1 MPCFYFQTYLRN
13 VLKTQPFQ
21 EVGLL
26 CRQGF
31 LVCVLL
37 VVLNLVLCRTFS
49 FLLRLLCGILRA
61 GGGAFVGVRV
71 GFMEVQG

>member
-49 FLLRLLCGILRA
+49 FLLRLLRA